1 MSFFSNFQ
9 SDRCPGQINGN
20 PLNGLCEKA
29 CIQVKK
35 VFDACMRQTQES
47 GLALTLTTN
56 TPENPANPLTFVS
69 ARSTTT
75 RGVIRNLQIDR
86 LVDRPTMA
94 RVQVTV
100 EIPVETVYTDANGV
114 EGKGTGYVTINQD
127 VILFVPEPSIIPY
140 TVEAVVSLV
149 SPEGVYTG
157 PNEFSITACVTVI
170 LKMVKEVELLI
181 PSYGYATI
189 PPCNEYSQEVCSG
202 FFELPLFPGG
212 NTNNNT

>member
-47 GLALTLTTN
+47 GLALTLITN
-56 TPENPANPLTFVS
+56 TPENPVNPLTFAS

-100 EIPVETVYTDANGV
+100 EIPVEAVYTDANGV

-170 LKMVKEVELLI
+170 LKMVMEVELLV

-212 NTNNNT
+212 NANNNT

>member
-56 TPENPANPLTFVS
+56 TPANPANPLTFVS

-100 EIPVETVYTDANGV
+100 EIPVEAVYTDANGV

-170 LKMVKEVELLI
+170 LKMVMEVELLV

-212 NTNNNT
+212 NANNNT